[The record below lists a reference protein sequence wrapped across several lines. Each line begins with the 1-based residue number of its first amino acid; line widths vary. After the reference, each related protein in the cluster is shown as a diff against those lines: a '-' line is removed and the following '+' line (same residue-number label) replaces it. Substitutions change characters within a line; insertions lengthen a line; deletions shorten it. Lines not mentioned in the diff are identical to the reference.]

1 MFSYYCVAIPVG
13 MSFTFKHKKGVEG
26 LQVGIL
32 VGQLVV
38 TSLYSVLLDCM
49 TNWQNVADQNADRLF
64 KANSALLRRLPTT
77 QTNLNL

>member
-32 VGQLVV
+32 VG
-38 TSLYSVLLDCM
+38 
-49 TNWQNVADQNADRLF
+49 
-64 KANSALLRRLPTT
+64 
-77 QTNLNL
+77 